1 MKITMKIEGMMCPH
15 CEARVRD
22 VLSALPSVALAEV
35 SHKDGSAI
43 VTPSG
48 ECDKALLASTV
59 EAAGYKVISVE

>member
-22 VLSALPSVALAEV
+22 VLSALPCVSLAEV
-35 SHKDGSAI
+35 SNKDGSAI
-43 VTPSG
+43 VTPSC

-59 EAAGYKVISVE
+59 EAAGYKVISIE